1 MLPIKWT
8 DEAKRD
14 LYALIAFIAEEN
26 PYAAESLL
34 QQLQE
39 SILPV
44 AEHPYMFRAGRV
56 PGTGKLWPIPIIS
69 SFTRSLMMPFWCW
82 ACFIRV
88 VSIRSALS
96 LPLAF
101 VCLNIKGGTIIPHW
115 TRTVTIGTVNAL

>member
-56 PGTGKLWPIPIIS
+56 PGTREIVAHPNYILIYK
-69 SFTRSLMMPFWCW
+69 
-82 ACFIRV
+82 V
-88 VSIRSALS
+88 
-96 LPLAF
+96 
-101 VCLNIKGGTIIPHW
+101 LNDAILVLGVLHSRREYP
-115 TRTVTIGTVNAL
+115 

>member
-39 SILPV
+39 AILPV

-56 PGTGKLWPIPIIS
+56 PGTREIVAHPNYILIYK
-69 SFTRSLMMPFWCW
+69 
-82 ACFIRV
+82 V
-88 VSIRSALS
+88 
-96 LPLAF
+96 
-101 VCLNIKGGTIIPHW
+101 LNDAILVLGVLHSRREYP
-115 TRTVTIGTVNAL
+115 

>member
-44 AEHPYMFRAGRV
+44 AEHTYMFRAGRV
-56 PGTGKLWPIPIIS
+56 PGTREIVAHPNYILIYK
-69 SFTRSLMMPFWCW
+69 
-82 ACFIRV
+82 V
-88 VSIRSALS
+88 
-96 LPLAF
+96 
-101 VCLNIKGGTIIPHW
+101 LNDAILVLGVLHSRREYP
-115 TRTVTIGTVNAL
+115 

>member
-26 PYAAESLL
+26 PYTAESLL

-56 PGTGKLWPIPIIS
+56 PGTREIVAHPNYILIYK
-69 SFTRSLMMPFWCW
+69 
-82 ACFIRV
+82 V
-88 VSIRSALS
+88 
-96 LPLAF
+96 
-101 VCLNIKGGTIIPHW
+101 LNDAILVLGVLHSRREYP
-115 TRTVTIGTVNAL
+115 